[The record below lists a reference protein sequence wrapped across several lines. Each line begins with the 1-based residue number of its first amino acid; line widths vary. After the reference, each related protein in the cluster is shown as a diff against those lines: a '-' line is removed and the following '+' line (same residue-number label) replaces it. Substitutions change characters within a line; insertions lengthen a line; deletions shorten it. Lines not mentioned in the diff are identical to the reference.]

1 MAAGGFNARLE
12 SMRGVAAFA
21 VVYNHAV
28 SFINSAGGLSSTP
41 FSKHTTFMQSLLVLA
56 SVFSAGGAVILFFVL
71 SGYVLSLS
79 FLRNEQPMLTQVG
92 PYLVRRVFR
101 LFPAMWLSILAF
113 AAILWIVPD
122 HVVGWTINPSLVVRA
137 LTLQNYN
144 ANPVIWTMYVEASC
158 SVLLPALVAATRRS
172 RIVGVLIFVAAG
184 VVSFMPLRFDN
195 PMRFVVC
202 FQAGVLLA
210 CNPSW
215 TDRIIKP
222 LPVFLTGMLVI
233 FIQNISN
240 VGGGAWFVPLDTT
253 GSIML
258 LTAVLASSRSRYF
271 EWLDLKPVEFFG
283 RISYSVYL
291 FHLVPLFLLTQ
302 ALALG
307 LLGSGYFLPKLI
319 MIVGTIA
326 AIIPIASLTYRWVEV
341 PSIRLGRRLS
351 DRLSRAT
358 RRPQIGAG
366 TRASAPRSRL
376 QGAP

>member
-12 SMRGVAAFA
+12 SMRGVAALA
-21 VVYNHAV
+21 VVYNHSV
-28 SFINSAGGLSSTP
+28 SFINAAGGLSSMP
-41 FSKHTTFMQSLLVLA
+41 FSEHTTFMQSLLVLA
-56 SVFSAGGAVILFFVL
+56 SVLSAGGAVILFFVL
-71 SGYVLSLS
+71 SGYVLSLA
-79 FLRNEQPMLTQVG
+79 FLRKEQPISTQVG

-113 AAILWIVPD
+113 AATLWIVPD
-122 HVVGWTINPSLVVRA
+122 RVIGLTINPSYVVRA
-137 LTLQNYN
+137 LTLQSYN
-144 ANPVIWTMYVEASC
+144 ANPVIWTMYVEAIC

-172 RIVGVLIFVAAG
+172 RVFGVLIFAAAG
-184 VVSFMPLRFDN
+184 VVSFMPLHFDN

-210 CNPSW
+210 CNQSW
-215 TDRIIKP
+215 TDWIIKP

-240 VGGGAWFVPLDTT
+240 VGGGAWFVPLQTT

-258 LTAVLASSRSRYF
+258 LAAVLASSRSKHF
-271 EWLDLKPVEFFG
+271 GWLDLKPVEFFG

-291 FHLVPLFLLTQ
+291 FQLVPLVLLTQ

-307 LLGSGYFLPKLI
+307 LLGPGYFLPKLI

-326 AIIPIASLTYRWVEV
+326 AIIPIAWLTYRWVEA

-351 DRLSRAT
+351 DHISRAA
-358 RRPQIGAG
+358 RRPEIGSGNLSLGAG
-366 TRASAPRSRL
+366 VSEA
-376 QGAP
+376 